1 MTLHILIVD
10 PDKSAAHVTSAIIQ
24 RLAPAAS
31 LAIVRSLE
39 EASAHIQQQQP
50 DLLIMDPSPYRL
62 AGTQF
67 IQLLKQQYPAMH
79 IFVITSAP
87 STALR
92 AKIRDLGVD
101 GYLEK
106 PALLQ
111 PIAQGLRD
119 VLRSAQPKLELQPSF
134 G

>member
-10 PDKSAAHVTSAIIQ
+10 PDRSAAHVTSAIIQ

-31 LAIVRSLE
+31 LAIARSLE
-39 EASAHIQQQQP
+39 EASAHIQQHQP

-67 IQLLKQQYPAMH
+67 IQLLKQQYSAMH
-79 IFVITSAP
+79 IFVIASAP

-92 AKIRDLGVD
+92 VKIRDLGVD

-111 PIAQGLRD
+111 PI
-119 VLRSAQPKLELQPSF
+119 
-134 G
+134 